1 MDHKYISQLQQ
12 FCKEINEQEAVLLNV
27 QEQFLRP
34 PRLPIY
40 RLRPTIQLLQ
50 RIRNWMNLLIHIH
63 ERDAHRALRA
73 YYLDHVPS
81 LDVKWCCHC
90 RATPCLYD

>member
-1 MDHKYISQLQQ
+1 MDRRYISQLQQ
-12 FCKEINEQEAVLLNV
+12 FCKEINEQEVALLNV

-34 PRLPIY
+34 PTLPLY
-40 RLRPTIQLLQ
+40 RLNPTIQLLQ

-63 ERDAHRALRA
+63 ERDAHRELRA
-73 YYLDHVPS
+73 YYLDRVPT
-81 LDVKWCCHC
+81 LDVNWCCRC